1 MNKTHVKA
9 HGKRQGREN
18 KISKYFAKSNNHPMS
33 HRTSSTRNDYE
44 GKINYDWP
52 NLPLPKS
59 QCNEKLGQFFMLLCN
74 VYIVNSFVT
83 EVPII

>member
-1 MNKTHVKA
+1 
-9 HGKRQGREN
+9 
-18 KISKYFAKSNNHPMS
+18 MS